1 MNETVGESE
10 IANGIVV
17 LVSVEVVAIRFDS
30 YKNAEGKKYI
40 VLNIPNDKI
49 AAASELLPGMK
60 APTITKLETDGWSSM
75 ASVIEEKHFWEIIG
89 KLKNLGAEG
98 ILVMP
103 IEKMIY

>member
-1 MNETVGESE
+1 
-10 IANGIVV
+10 
-17 LVSVEVVAIRFDS
+17 
-30 YKNAEGKKYI
+30 
-40 VLNIPNDKI
+40 
-49 AAASELLPGMK
+49 MK